1 MKGKVINVLTVCLV
15 TLAVLSPE
23 LVVFGVIWQRHLEL
37 EKIQISKIFDES
49 DNLNTRQNSFIDL
62 EVTDT
67 TSFLDL
73 IEAKQEL
80 DVISFMEEL
89 SSLLKK
95 YNFFVILQ
103 RLLLLIPIGIA
114 LSIFIYDRYLIY
126 RAAIYKQQ
134 VEMLEKMWHYNVEK

>member
-23 LVVFGVIWQRHLEL
+23 IVVFGVIWQRHLEL
-37 EKIQISKIFDES
+37 EKIQVANTFNEFD
-49 DNLNTRQNSFIDL
+49 NFNFL
-62 EVTDT
+62 ENPSIYLEKTYT
-67 TSFLDL
+67 TSFLDS

-80 DVISFMEEL
+80 DIMSFVQEL
-89 SSLLKK
+89 SALLDK

-114 LSIFIYDRYLIY
+114 ISIFIYDRYLIY

-134 VEMLEKMWHYNVEK
+134 VQMLEKMWHNNVEK

>member
-37 EKIQISKIFDES
+37 EKIQIANKFDES
-49 DNLNTRQNSFIDL
+49 DNLNTRQNTSINL
-62 EVTDT
+62 EATDT

-80 DVISFMEEL
+80 DVMSFIEEL
-89 SSLLKK
+89 STLLNK